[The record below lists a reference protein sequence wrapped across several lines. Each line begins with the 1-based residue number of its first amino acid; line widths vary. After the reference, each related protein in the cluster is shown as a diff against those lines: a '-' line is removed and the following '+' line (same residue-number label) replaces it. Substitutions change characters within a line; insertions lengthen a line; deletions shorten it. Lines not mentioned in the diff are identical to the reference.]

1 MKNYKIKISL
11 VSAEGKLV
19 FNTMLCIIFQYGWEP
34 VLIKRILID
43 FETIQEKFTWFL
55 GTGCWAFQKINL
67 IRIFVKLKKF
77 HIYDLWT
84 IQYKVG
90 RTLNQLPSFSYRVIV
105 ATLISVFVKIL
116 KDMYCILYNFYSQK
130 NIISFDRVMR
140 KSKILDKIS
149 KRIIQCL
156 IDWLTLP
163 MMINKITYFVN

>member
-1 MKNYKIKISL
+1 
-11 VSAEGKLV
+11 
-19 FNTMLCIIFQYGWEP
+19 MLCIIFQYGWEP

-77 HIYDLWT
+77 HIYDLWI

-116 KDMYCILYNFYSQK
+116 KDMYCILYNFYSQ
-130 NIISFDRVMR
+130 NIKSFDRVMR
-140 KSKILDKIS
+140 KSKISDKIS
-149 KRIIQCL
+149 WRIWQWIIDL
-156 IDWLTLP
+156 ITSS
-163 MMINKITYFVN
+163 MIIKNYLFSRLKLLKFGTELVWTNQSSC